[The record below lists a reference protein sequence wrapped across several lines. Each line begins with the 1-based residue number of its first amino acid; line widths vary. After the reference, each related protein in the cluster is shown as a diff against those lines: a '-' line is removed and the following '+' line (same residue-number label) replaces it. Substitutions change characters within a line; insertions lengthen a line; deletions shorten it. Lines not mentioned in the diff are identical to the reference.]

1 MGDLNQLHDAIL
13 NGDADRARDLTS
25 HALQSGSTP
34 LSLVDEFMIPAMN
47 EVGRRFEAEEYF
59 VPELLRSARAMKS
72 AMALLRPLL
81 LSNGTKSLGRIVLG
95 TVAGDVHE
103 IGKHLV
109 AAMLE
114 GGGFEIIDLGTG
126 VTPDRYLAAVR
137 EHEPHIIGMSALLTT
152 TMPAMK
158 ATITALAVA
167 GLRDQIKVLVGGA
180 PVTAEFAQEIGAD
193 GFSNNAPGA
202 VVAAKL
208 LLGLPATRTP
218 GVYLCTR

>member
-25 HALQSGSTP
+25 QALQSGSNP

-59 VPELLRSARAMKS
+59 VPELLRSARAMKT
-72 AMALLRPLL
+72 AMTLLRPLL
-81 LSNGTKSLGRIVLG
+81 NSSGTKSLGRVVLG

-126 VTPDRYLAAVR
+126 VSPDKYVAAAR
-137 EHEPHIIGMSALLTT
+137 EHKPHIIGMSALLTT

-158 ATITALAVA
+158 ATIMALEAAKAIRTAGLALA
-167 GLRDQIKVLVGGA
+167 GYLR
-180 PVTAEFAQEIGAD
+180 
-193 GFSNNAPGA
+193 
-202 VVAAKL
+202 
-208 LLGLPATRTP
+208 
-218 GVYLCTR
+218 

>member
-25 HALQSGSTP
+25 QALQSGSNP

-59 VPELLRSARAMKS
+59 VPELLRSARAMKT
-72 AMALLRPLL
+72 AMTLLRPLL
-81 LSNGTKSLGRIVLG
+81 TSNGTKSLGRVVLG

-126 VTPDRYLAAVR
+126 VSPDKYVAAAR
-137 EHEPHIIGMSALLTT
+137 EHKPHIIGMSALLTT

-158 ATITALAVA
+158 ATILALEAA
-167 GLRDQIKVLVGGA
+167 GLRDHLKVLVGGA

-202 VVAAKL
+202 VAAAKL

>member
-13 NGDADRARDLTS
+13 NGDANLARELTAQ
-25 HALQSGSTP
+25 ALQSGSNP
-34 LSLVDEFMIPAMN
+34 LGLVDEQMIPAMN
-47 EVGRRFEAEEYF
+47 EAGRRFEAEEYF
-59 VPELLRSARAMKS
+59 VPELLRSARAMKT

-81 LSNGTKSLGRIVLG
+81 VSSGTKSLGRVLLG

-126 VTPDRYLAAVR
+126 VTPDRYVAAAR
-137 EHEPHIIGMSALLTT
+137 EHKPQIIGMSALLTT

-158 ATITALAVA
+158 TTITALATA

-180 PVTAEFAQEIGAD
+180 PVTAQFAEEIGAD

-208 LLGLPATRTP
+208 LLGLTATPTP